1 MSIKTSI
8 GWTDMT
14 LNPIKGRCKG
24 GCWYC
29 YYSGERGFL
38 NRFKQDP
45 TIRLDLDVF
54 KKLPFHR
61 KKIFLCSTHDLFGN
75 WIPKHWRDLIF
86 WHIELWPQHTFQI
99 LTKFPEHIFKP
110 MPNNVWLG
118 VTVEDASKLCRI
130 IKLIYRDA
138 KIKFVSFEP
147 LFFSKDKNHINRREF
162 LLHITKEINW
172 VIVGRLTGFG
182 KIYNPPKWLIEE
194 IVRHCQQL
202 DIPIFLKE
210 NLKPIWKER
219 LIQEFPNGR

>member
-29 YYSGERGFL
+29 WTNGLYRRKFL
-38 NRFKQDP
+38 KPD
-45 TIRLDLDVF
+45 IRLDLTVF
-54 KKLPFHR
+54 DKLPKKP
-61 KKIFLCSTHDLFGN
+61 KKIFLCSTHDLFGG
-75 WIPKHWRDLIF
+75 WVLEKWVDYI
-86 WHIELWPQHTFQI
+86 IEKVKQWPQHAFQI
-99 LTKFPEHIFKP
+99 LTKFPEHIFKSLP
-110 MPNNVWLG
+110 DNVWLG
-118 VTVEDASKLCRI
+118 VTVEDASKLYRI
-130 IKLIYRDA
+130 IKLIYRDV

-147 LFFSKDKNHINRREF
+147 LFFSRDRNHINRREF

-182 KIYNPPKWLIEE
+182 KIYDPPKWLIED

-202 DIPIFLKE
+202 GIPIYLKE
-210 NLKPIWKER
+210 NLKEIWREP
-219 LIQEFPNGR
+219 LIQEMPGEGI